1 MKEGPDLGARRQ
13 MEPTGDNPP
22 SPDSGVSRLD
32 LDAKKRI
39 LRQFTYG
46 LYAVTAEHA
55 GERGVL
61 TANWVTQVSFDP
73 PLVAV
78 SIERDS
84 ATLPLIQASGRFAV
98 CPFREGQRE
107 LAGNLGRPRART
119 GDKFVAYGLATTRS
133 TAGPPVLLDSGGYV
147 VCRVARTVPAGDS
160 LLIIGE
166 VIEAA
171 VFAAGPP
178 LTMRDA
184 GFRHAG

>member
-1 MKEGPDLGARRQ
+1 MKERPDLGARRQ
-13 MEPTGDNPP
+13 AEPAADNRP
-22 SPDSGVSRLD
+22 SLDSNASRLD
-32 LDAKKRI
+32 LDAKKTV

-55 GERGVL
+55 GERGVF

-119 GDKFVAYGLATTRS
+119 GDKFAAYGLAATRS
-133 TAGPPVLLDSGGYV
+133 AAGPPVFLDSLGYV
-147 VCRVARTVPAGDS
+147 VCDAARTVPAGDS
-160 LLIIGE
+160 LLVMGE

-171 VFAAGPP
+171 VFAADPP